1 MFELEQ
7 FVSDC
12 RAAFEQDRSHKAVR
26 EVLAGAMSNPAA
38 VLKQLGEPTR
48 AEIRKLFHS
57 DALTIINVVWA
68 PNMMVMP
75 HDHRMWATIG
85 I

>member
-7 FVSDC
+7 FIAECRTAFASDP
-12 RAAFEQDRSHKAVR
+12 AQKALR
-26 EVLAGAMSNPAA
+26 EVLTRAMSNPSA
-38 VLKQLGEPTR
+38 VLRELGEPSR

-57 DALTIINVVWA
+57 SSLTIINVIWA

-75 HDHRMWATIG
+75 HIHRM
-85 I
+85 